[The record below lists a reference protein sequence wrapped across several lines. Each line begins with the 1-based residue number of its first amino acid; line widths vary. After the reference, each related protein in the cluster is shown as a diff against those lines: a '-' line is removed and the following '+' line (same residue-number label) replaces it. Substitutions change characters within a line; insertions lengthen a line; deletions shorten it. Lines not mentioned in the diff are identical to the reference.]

1 MFLKTFS
8 CRILDKLLNR
18 GFSSKLSV
26 RDAAAAVLGRSDA
39 RGYCNTWTPRY
50 PADGAANARVVDL
63 RSDAVAKPGPEIRR
77 AMAEAEVGDDGLGED
92 PIVTG
97 GEAFLF

>member
-1 MFLKTFS
+1 MFLTTFS

-26 RDAAAAVLGRSDA
+26 RDAAAAVVGRSDA

-50 PADGAANARVVDL
+50 PAGGAANARVVDL
-63 RSDAVAKPGPEIRR
+63 RSDAVAKPRPEIRR